1 MDVGFQLYSGRKYP
15 LAEVL
20 KTISALGYTHCEGY
34 GDLYTD
40 PNALKAQLDANGLA
54 MPTAH
59 VSLGDLEDSAKALR
73 LAETLGIKVI
83 VCPWLHPDQRP
94 KDASG
99 WSKLGE
105 RLEQLAKPYRDAGLS
120 FGYHNHDFE
129 FVRIG
134 DRYPMDLLLEAAPSV
149 EVEADVA
156 WIARGKADPGPWLE
170 KHGKRIIAVHVKDI
184 APAGANLDED
194 GWADV
199 GQGTLPWKDLLATA
213 RTKTA
218 ARYFIAEHD
227 NPNDIERFA
236 RRSIEAI
243 KSYGA

>member
-1 MDVGFQLYSGRKYP
+1 MDVGFQLYSGRNYP

-20 KTISALGYTHCEGY
+20 KTISGLDYSHCEGY
-34 GDLYTD
+34 GDLYAD
-40 PNALKAQLDANGLA
+40 AKALKAQLDANGLT

-59 VSLGDLEDSAKALR
+59 VGLGDLENSAKALK

-83 VCPWLHPDQRP
+83 ICPWLHPDQRP
-94 KDASG
+94 NDASG
-99 WSKLGE
+99 WSKFGE
-105 RLEQLAKPYRDAGLS
+105 KLQVLAKPYQDAGLT

-129 FVRIG
+129 FARFG
-134 DRYPMDLLLEAAPSV
+134 DRYAMDLLLETAPSV
-149 EVEADVA
+149 MVEADIA
-156 WIARGKADPGPWLE
+156 WMARGKADIVPWLE
-170 KHGKRIIAVHVKDI
+170 KNGQRIVAVHVKDL
-184 APAGANLDED
+184 APAGANKDED

-199 GQGTLPWKDLLATA
+199 GHGVLPWKDLLATVRA
-213 RTKTA
+213 RTA

-227 NPNDIERFA
+227 NPSDIARFA